1 MANAD
6 VGAMVLHDIRVKNED
21 RLGTGGPE
29 RRSASCRW
37 HGIEVT
43 QAELAHH
50 IRHWVDGGETM
61 LDSLVLLCHRTPS
74 STRATLAHE
83 NGELVFR
90 NAHGVPLERCAA
102 RFEGRFRGNVVEL
115 SRQHEAM
122 GLSIDRRTAAGRCDG
137 ERLDYEHIFFVLFQH
152 HGRPKAA

>member
-1 MANAD
+1 MD
-6 VGAMVLHDIRVKNED
+6 
-21 RLGTGGPE
+21 
-29 RRSASCRW
+29 
-37 HGIEVT
+37 
-43 QAELAHH
+43 AHH
-50 IRHWVDGGETM
+50 VKHWADGGETK
-61 LDSLVLLCHRTPS
+61 LDNLVLLCRRHHRLIHEGS
-74 STRATLAHE
+74 ASLAHE

-90 NAHGVPLERCAA
+90 NAHGVLLERCAA

-122 GLSIDRRTAAGRCDG
+122 GLSIDKRTAAGRWDG